1 MFCWLQISGELLKN
15 GIGQIL
21 IGGTPEADNSMNDG
35 DDSVFGV
42 IGVLLR
48 ERLELEGVVDNGVES
63 APED

>member
-1 MFCWLQISGELLKN
+1 MFCWLCIGGELLKN

-21 IGGTPEADNSMNDG
+21 IGSAPEADYSMNDR
-35 DDSVFGV
+35 DDSIFGV

-48 ERLELEGVVDNGVES
+48 ECLEVEGVVDNAVES